1 MGYVDPKHKSKEG
14 SENGETEEIADIL
27 DELGISFEDDQIEKI
42 QEEKE
47 PDRYEPKL

>member
-27 DELGISFEDDQIEKI
+27 NELGISFDDNKVKKVK
-42 QEEKE
+42 EEKK